1 DISLNEIIRKSTYHQ
16 ILAFEEYRHI
26 TEEHLDL
33 LNSYWR
39 KRPFMYMITSQL
51 LTGAISVNGS
61 QALLLNGVESYSRY
75 PSIDA
80 HFENVSST
88 QESSIPQLSSQYSNK
103 LKITKINMDKSE
115 KLILGS
121 KTMNIWAISSIRIDD
136 SKLAPE
142 VGPST
147 NNFTPSKKYTNK
159 CINIIY

>member
-1 DISLNEIIRKSTYHQ
+1 DISFNDIIRKSPYRQ

-33 LNSYWR
+33 LNSHWR
-39 KRPFMYMITSQL
+39 KRSYMFMITSQL
-51 LTGAISVNGS
+51 LAGAILVDGS
-61 QALLLNGVESYSRY
+61 QALLLNGVKSYSRY

-88 QESSIPQLSSQYSNK
+88 QELSIPQLSSQYSNK
-103 LKITKINMDKSE
+103 LKITKINMDNSE

-121 KTMNIWAISSIRIDD
+121 KTMNILVISSIRIDD
-136 SKLAPE
+136 SKIAPE

-147 NNFTPSKKYTNK
+147 FNFTPS
-159 CINIIY
+159 